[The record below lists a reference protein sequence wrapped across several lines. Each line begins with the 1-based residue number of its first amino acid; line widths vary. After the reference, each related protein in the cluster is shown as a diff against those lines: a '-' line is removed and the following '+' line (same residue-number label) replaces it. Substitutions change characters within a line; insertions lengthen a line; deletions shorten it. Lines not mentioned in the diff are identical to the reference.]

1 MIIPEMDGEYNY
13 TQSSEGGFE
22 FDEVPTNLLK
32 NLLNAFGQT
41 AVNPGKYYE

>member
-13 TQSSEGGFE
+13 TQEGGFE
-22 FDEVPTNLLK
+22 FGEVPTNLLK

-41 AVNPGKYYE
+41 RVNPGKYYE